1 MSRVYI
7 AEKSAIHVFEMDLK
21 TGALTSIAERL
32 SVDDCGSFLAL
43 SEDGKNL
50 YSIAK
55 PGAAAF
61 SIDEAT
67 GALTHINSVKCDI
80 GGNAHASMVS
90 NGTVGVLLLAAY
102 GKGGVNV
109 VKILAD
115 GSLGQVVPGTS
126 KQHKGGSNVYQ
137 PGSGNEQEDAH
148 PHSCFIDPSGKWA
161 LVSDLGQ
168 DNVYVYGIDIEAGT
182 ITERSVVKSAPGAG
196 PRHMCFHPKG
206 ALVYGLNELDC
217 TVNVY
222 EFSPSGV
229 VLGKIL
235 QTISTLPAGY
245 NNRDHKNA
253 KNAAGGP
260 ATGPNRPEQTN
271 ATADIHI
278 TPDGRYLYAS
288 NRGHDSIVCYAVDSA
303 GKLTSKGF
311 TYTRG
316 AHPRNFSIH
325 PSGRWLLVA
334 NQDGGNVVVFQLDKE
349 TGELTFSGCEV
360 TMKVPRC
367 IKWAT
372 GADYLIA
379 EESAYGPRGG
389 KDGMC
394 RCC

>member
-1 MSRVYI
+1 M
-7 AEKSAIHVFEMDLK
+7 
-21 TGALTSIAERL
+21 
-32 SVDDCGSFLAL
+32 
-43 SEDGKNL
+43 
-50 YSIAK
+50 
-55 PGAAAF
+55 
-61 SIDEAT
+61 
-67 GALTHINSVKCDI
+67 
-80 GGNAHASMVS
+80 
-90 NGTVGVLLLAAY
+90 
-102 GKGGVNV
+102 
-109 VKILAD
+109 
-115 GSLGQVVPGTS
+115 
-126 KQHKGGSNVYQ
+126 YQ

-168 DNVYVYGIDIEAGT
+168 DKVYVYAIDVVAGT

-206 ALVYGLNELDC
+206 QWVYGLNELDC

-222 EFSPSGV
+222 EFNPSGV
-229 VLGKIL
+229 VLGKTV
-235 QTISTLPAGY
+235 QTVSTLPAGY

-278 TPDGRYLYAS
+278 TPDGRFLYAS
-288 NRGHDSIVCYAVDSA
+288 NRGHDSLVCYSVDTN
-303 GKLTSKGF
+303 GKLTEKGF

-325 PSGRWLLVA
+325 PSGRWLLAA
-334 NQDGGNVVVFQLDKE
+334 NQDSNNVVVFSLNKQ

-360 TMKVPRC
+360 TIKVPRC
-367 IKWAT
+367 IKWAVQT
-372 GADYLIA
+372 DNLIA
-379 EESAYGPRGG
+379 EESSLGARGG
-389 KDGMC
+389 KDDGC